1 MAPRD
6 TKLTKSIGEHHV
18 CAELARHG
26 WAAALTRDGLARTDV
41 LAVRAD
47 DEERRTLVELQV
59 KTTVHDGKKIS
70 WLLGE
75 KSQQRAVAPREWFVL
90 VASPRDL
97 TAPVRSFV
105 VPRDHIAAA
114 AWIGHMT
121 WLTDPAAKAGKR
133 NAGVSQSRISVDV
146 FERYEGCWNLLD
158 TESTD
163 DVPVLLPGWMRTNA
177 ELERVGLP
185 EGHPWR
191 ERLPEWQPVASS

>member
-1 MAPRD
+1 MPTRD

-26 WAAALTRDGLARTDV
+26 WAAALTRDGLARTDI

-75 KSQQRAVAPREWFVL
+75 KSQQRAVAPREWLVL
-90 VASPRDL
+90 VASPGDV
-97 TAPVRSFV
+97 TVPVRSFV

-121 WLTDPAAKAGKR
+121 WRSDPDAKAGKR
-133 NAGVSQSRISVDV
+133 NAGVSQARISIEV
-146 FERYEGCWNLLD
+146 FERYEGRWDLLD

-163 DVPVLLPGWMRTNA
+163 DVSVLLPGWMRDNA
-177 ELERVGLP
+177 QLERVELP

-191 ERLPEWQPVASS
+191 EQLPEWQPVSPS